1 MLPYHEFLI
10 QLREQSLF
18 RELRTIDEIEGPVV
32 RMGDRVL
39 VNFASNDYLG
49 LSQHPSVKAGA
60 KLAIDRFGAG
70 SGASRLV
77 TGTESPH
84 TKFEEEIAAFKGA
97 ESALLFS
104 TGYTAAIGT
113 ITSLVGP
120 GDVVILDKLAHACL
134 IDGAKLSGAA
144 LRVFPH
150 NNTAKL
156 KRQLAWAQQTYPQA
170 KTLIVTESIFSMDG
184 DFGDL
189 PAIADLKTEF
199 QALLLVDEAHATG
212 VIGPQGA
219 GWVSAL
225 GLTRQVDIQ
234 MGTLSKAFGASGGF
248 ICGSK
253 TLIQLLVNRA
263 RSFIYSTALPPASAA
278 AASAALE
285 IVRGAEG
292 EALRSHLWRNVR
304 FLAGCLA
311 PVSGE
316 IPDRVSPIFPW
327 LIGDEEQTL
336 WLAETLFQNGFLAPA
351 IRYPTVARGA
361 ARLRIA
367 LSASHAPEQIQSLSR
382 TIIAS
387 HGFAKELQPQTLP
400 KGRPER

>member
-1 MLPYHEFLI
+1 MLPYDELLN
-10 QLREQSLF
+10 QLRQKSLF
-18 RELRTIDEIEGPVV
+18 RELRTIEEIQGPMV
-32 RMGDRVL
+32 RMGDRFL

-49 LSQHPSVKAGA
+49 LSQHPSVKAAA
-60 KLAIDRFGAG
+60 KAAIDRFGAG

-84 TKFEEEIAAFKGA
+84 TELEEELATFKGT

-104 TGYTAAIGT
+104 SGYAAAIGA

-150 NNTAKL
+150 NNAAKL
-156 KRQLAWAQQTYPQA
+156 KHHLCWARQTYPQG

-189 PAIADLKTEF
+189 AAIVGLKTEF

-212 VIGPQGA
+212 VVGPRGA
-219 GWVSAL
+219 GWVATL
-225 GLTRQVDIQ
+225 GLTQEVEIQ

-253 TLIQLLVNRA
+253 TLIHLLINRA
-263 RSFIYSTALPPASAA
+263 RSFIYSTALAPPSAA

-285 IVRGAEG
+285 ILRTEEG
-292 EALRSHLWRNVR
+292 EVLRSRLRRNVR
-304 FLAGCLA
+304 LLVECLTPA
-311 PVSGE
+311 PRQL
-316 IPDRVSPIFPW
+316 PDPVSPIFP
-327 LIGDEEQTL
+327 LVIGDEQQTL
-336 WLAETLFQNGFLAPA
+336 LVAETLSSHGFLAPA
-351 IRYPTVARGA
+351 IRYPTVARGS
-361 ARLRIA
+361 ARVRIA
-367 LSASHAPEQIQSLSR
+367 LSSSHTLEQIQSLSR
-382 TIIAS
+382 TIIA
-387 HGFAKELQPQTLP
+387 L
-400 KGRPER
+400 R

>member
-1 MLPYHEFLI
+1 MLPYDELLT
-10 QLREQSLF
+10 QLRQQSLF
-18 RELRTIDEIEGPVV
+18 RELRTIDEIQGPVV
-32 RMGDRVL
+32 RIGDRFL

-49 LSQHPSVKAGA
+49 LSQHPFVKAAA
-60 KLAIDRFGAG
+60 KAAIDRFGAG

-77 TGTESPH
+77 SGTEYPH
-84 TKFEEEIAAFKGA
+84 TKFEEEIATFKDA

-104 TGYTAAIGT
+104 TGYAAAVGT

-134 IDGAKLSGAA
+134 IDGAKLSGAS

-150 NNTAKL
+150 NNAEKL
-156 KRQLAWAQQTYPQA
+156 KHHLTWARQTYPQG
-170 KTLIVTESIFSMDG
+170 KTLVVTESIFSMDG

-189 PAIADLKTEF
+189 AAVVDLKTKF

-219 GWVSAL
+219 GCVAAL
-225 GLTRQVDIQ
+225 GLTRQVDVQ
-234 MGTLSKAFGASGGF
+234 MGTLSKVLGASGGF

-253 TLIQLLVNRA
+253 MLIQFLVNRA
-263 RSFIYSTALPPASAA
+263 RSFIYSTALPPSSAA

-285 IVRGAEG
+285 IIRAEEG
-292 EALRSHLWRNVR
+292 DTLRSRLRSNVR
-304 FLAGCLA
+304 LLAECLTPGPR
-311 PVSGE
+311 PV
-316 IPDRVSPIFPW
+316 PDPISPIFP
-327 LIGDEEQTL
+327 LVIGDEQRTL
-336 WLAETLFQNGFLAPA
+336 RLAAILYTNGFLAPA
-351 IRYPTVARGA
+351 IRYPTVARGT

-367 LSASHAPEQIQSLSR
+367 VSSSHRLEQIQSLSK

-387 HGFAKELQPQTLP
+387 
-400 KGRPER
+400 R

>member
-1 MLPYHEFLI
+1 MFPYDELLI

-18 RELRTIDEIEGPVV
+18 RELRTIESIQGTVV
-32 RMGDRVL
+32 RMGDRLL

-49 LSQHPSVKAGA
+49 LSQHPAVKASA

-70 SGASRLV
+70 SGASRLI
-77 TGTESPH
+77 TGTGYAH
-84 TKFEEEIAAFKGA
+84 TKFEEGIASFKGA

-104 TGYTAAIGT
+104 TGYAAALGT

-134 IDGAKLSGAA
+134 IDGAKLSGAS

-150 NNTAKL
+150 NNMAKL
-156 KRQLAWAQQTYPQA
+156 KHQLAWARQAHPQG
-170 KTLIVTESIFSMDG
+170 KTLVVTESIFSMDG

-189 PAIADLKTEF
+189 AAIVDLKTEF

-212 VIGPQGA
+212 VIGARGA
-219 GWVSAL
+219 GCVAAL

-253 TLIQLLVNRA
+253 TMVQLLVNRA
-263 RSFIYSTALPPASAA
+263 RSFIYSTALPPSSAA

-285 IVRGAEG
+285 IVRSEQGDI
-292 EALRSHLWRNVR
+292 LRSRLRRNFLDLWERLT
-304 FLAGCLA
+304 LAHGQA
-311 PVSGE
+311 PD
-316 IPDRVSPIFPW
+316 PVSPIVPVV
-327 LIGDEEQTL
+327 IGDEQQTL
-336 WLAETLFQNGFLAPA
+336 QLAEILYDSGLLAPA

-367 LSASHAPEQIQSLSR
+367 LNSLHSVEQIQILAQ
-382 TIIAS
+382 TIIA
-387 HGFAKELQPQTLP
+387 F
-400 KGRPER
+400 R

>member
-1 MLPYHEFLI
+1 MFPYDELLI

-18 RELRTIDEIEGPVV
+18 RELRTIESIQGTVV
-32 RMGDRVL
+32 RMGDRLL
-39 VNFASNDYLG
+39 VNFASNDFLG
-49 LSQHPSVKAGA
+49 LSQPPAVKASA

-70 SGASRLV
+70 AGASRLV

-97 ESALLFS
+97 ESALVFS
-104 TGYTAAIGT
+104 TGYSAAIGT

-156 KRQLAWAQQTYPQA
+156 KRQLAWARQTYPQG
-170 KTLIVTESIFSMDG
+170 KILIVTESIFSMDG

-189 PAIADLKTEF
+189 PAIVDLKTEF

-219 GWVSAL
+219 GWIAAL
-225 GLTRQVDIQ
+225 GLTQKVDIQ

-248 ICGSK
+248 ICGSR
-253 TLIQLLVNRA
+253 TLIQLLINRA
-263 RSFIYSTALPPASAA
+263 RSFIYSTALPPSCAA
-278 AASAALE
+278 AASAALGIIRSE
-285 IVRGAEG
+285 EG
-292 EALRSHLWRNVR
+292 EPLRSRLRKNVR
-304 FLAGCLA
+304 LLTDYLR
-311 PVSGE
+311 PVARPVG
-316 IPDRVSPIFPW
+316 DQVSPIFPVV
-327 LIGDEEQTL
+327 IGDEQQTL
-336 WLAETLFQNGFLAPA
+336 RLAETLQINGFLAPA

-367 LSASHAPEQIQSLSR
+367 LSSSHSIEQIQSLSK
-382 TIIAS
+382 TIIA
-387 HGFAKELQPQTLP
+387 AL
-400 KGRPER
+400 

>member
-1 MLPYHEFLI
+1 MVPYDDLLI

-18 RELRTIDEIEGPVV
+18 RELRTIESIQGTVV
-32 RMGDRVL
+32 RMGDRLL

-49 LSQHPSVKAGA
+49 LSQHPAVKASA
-60 KLAIDRFGAG
+60 KLAIDRFGVGA
-70 SGASRLV
+70 GASRLV
-77 TGTESPH
+77 SGTESPH

-97 ESALLFS
+97 ESALVFN
-104 TGYTAAIGT
+104 TGYSAAIGT

-156 KRQLAWAQQTYPQA
+156 KRQLAWARQTYPQGQ
-170 KTLIVTESIFSMDG
+170 TLIVTESIFSMDG

-189 PAIADLKTEF
+189 PAIVDLKTEF

-219 GWVSAL
+219 GWIAAL
-225 GLTRQVDIQ
+225 GLTQKVDIQ

-285 IVRGAEG
+285 IVRTAEG
-292 EALRSHLWRNVR
+292 ETLRSHLWRNVHS
-304 FLAGCLA
+304 LVECL
-311 PVSGE
+311 PSSGK
-316 IPDRVSPIFPW
+316 IPERLSPIFPW
-327 LIGDEEQTL
+327 LVGDEQKSL
-336 WLAETLFQNGFLAPA
+336 ALAESLLKNGFLAPA
-351 IRYPTVARGA
+351 IRFPTVARGS

-367 LSASHAPEQIQSLSR
+367 LSASHTLEQMQSLSR
-382 TIIAS
+382 TIIS
-387 HGFAKELQPQTLP
+387 SRELSEELQP
-400 KGRPER
+400 